1 MLLDLQEEL
10 QSILKP
16 EIAALLDRGYDEE
29 EIFEELEEVLT
40 ILREEF
46 NC

>member
-1 MLLDLQEEL
+1 MSLSLQEEL

-16 EIAALLDRGYDEE
+16 EIVALLDQGYDEE
-29 EIFEELEEVLT
+29 EIFEELEEVL
-40 ILREEF
+40 LLLKEEF